1 MAIVVLAHD
10 LSADGEWQVDYDTVG
25 LTVGHTV
32 TQGTASGLTLT
43 VIRVSDQAQFTKD
56 VTADFGKGRVVDLSN
71 VPNSEIPAHV
81 KGQPYP
87 FLFNGTWVHS
97 SSGH

>member
-1 MAIVVLAHD
+1 MAITVLGSD
-10 LSADGEWQVDYDTVG
+10 SSADGTWQIDYDTVG
-25 LTVGHTV
+25 LTIGHTV

-43 VIRVSDQAQFTKD
+43 VIRVSNQAQFSKD

-71 VPNSEIPAHV
+71 VSNSEIPAHV

-87 FLFNGTWVHS
+87 FLFSGTWVHS
-97 SSGH
+97 SLGH